1 MLASYYSTAQS
12 RVLIL
17 QLSIHI
23 FDNLSMKATDN
34 NLGTQ
39 IPDTQVRNQDDP
51 KLIFLAPGS
60 WLFWPDTALTVLVIL
75 EMNQQMEG
83 LTLCLCHST
92 LPTPN
97 TAALSN

>member
-1 MLASYYSTAQS
+1 MKLKFPHEIRFFSESASIVTHWGKPPPGVLASYYSTAQI

-17 QLSIHI
+17 RLSIHI

-51 KLIFLAPGS
+51 KLIFLAPGFS
-60 WLFWPDTALTVLVIL
+60 
-75 EMNQQMEG
+75 G
-83 LTLCLCHST
+83 LTQ
-92 LPTPN
+92 
-97 TAALSN
+97 LSLYWSSWR